1 MYISPMQQRYVYN
14 HIPSYAMT
22 IELQLYT
29 FTYTYKYLHFLLYKQ
44 VVDSGNNDKKTK
56 ILKGKSGLRSVV
68 SHGLKDDSI
77 SNYSKLKNNYNLNL
91 KNNDNNEK
99 IKEQIYEKIHEKKNE
114 KSVTDIPSN
123 KNVRNSIPHFDRTEK
138 SEEV

>member
-1 MYISPMQQRYVYN
+1 V
-14 HIPSYAMT
+14 
-22 IELQLYT
+22 
-29 FTYTYKYLHFLLYKQ
+29 
-44 VVDSGNNDKKTK
+44 
-56 ILKGKSGLRSVV
+56 KGKSGLRSVV

-77 SNYSKLKNNYNLNL
+77 SNYSKVKNNDNLNL

-114 KSVTDIPSN
+114 KSVVDISSN